1 MQRCQRLRARITASG
16 TRCWM
21 LGLGQGVTE
30 VNFTKLDVWRK
41 AHQMTLKAY
50 KATQSFPSEERY
62 RLTDQLCRSA
72 SSVPA
77 NIAEGTGRNTLKEYV
92 QFLYTARGS
101 IEETK
106 YHLILSKDLGYL
118 PSDDFNGLMEGY
130 NEVGK
135 MLNGLINSLKERH
148 ANS

>member
-1 MQRCQRLRARITASG
+1 MD
-16 TRCWM
+16 
-21 LGLGQGVTE
+21 
-30 VNFTKLDVWRK
+30 FTKLDVWRK
-41 AHQMTLKAY
+41 AHQMTLKIY
-50 KATQSFPSEERY
+50 KATQGFPQKERY

-101 IEETK
+101 VEETK

-118 PSDDFNGLMEGY
+118 LLSGFNDLMEGY

-135 MLNGLINSLKERH
+135 MLNGLINSLKER
-148 ANS
+148 NSHG

>member
-1 MQRCQRLRARITASG
+1 MD
-16 TRCWM
+16 
-21 LGLGQGVTE
+21 
-30 VNFTKLDVWRK
+30 FTKLEVWRK
-41 AHQMTLKAY
+41 AHQMTLKIY
-50 KATQSFPSEERY
+50 QATQEFPPEERY

-72 SSVPA
+72 SSIPA

-106 YHLILSKDLGYL
+106 YHLMLSRDLGYL
-118 PSDDFNGLMEGY
+118 APEHFRELVEGY

-135 MLNGLINSLKERH
+135 MLNGLINSLKGR
-148 ANS
+148 NPND

>member
-1 MQRCQRLRARITASG
+1 
-16 TRCWM
+16 M

-77 NIAEGTGRNTLKEYV
+77 NIAEGTGRYGKKEFKH
-92 QFLYTARGS
+92 FLYIARGS

-106 YHLILSKDLGYL
+106 YLLLLGKDLG
-118 PSDDFNGLMEGY
+118 FIEGTDY
-130 NEVGK
+130 EHLQGGYETVAK
-135 MLNGLINSLKERH
+135 MLNGLINSL
-148 ANS
+148 